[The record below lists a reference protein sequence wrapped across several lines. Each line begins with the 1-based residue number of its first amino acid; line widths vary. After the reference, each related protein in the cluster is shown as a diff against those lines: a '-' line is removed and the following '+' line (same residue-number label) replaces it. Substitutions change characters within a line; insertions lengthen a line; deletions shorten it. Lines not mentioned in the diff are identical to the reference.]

1 MVASCDAH
9 ASVEVVDDGE
19 DGGGELQ
26 RHPVGGDEAGQRD
39 EDDEDGVEPVDV
51 LVPVAPGHGQVG
63 NVHLL
68 GIVLGVR
75 PQRHIVGCAIWERCR
90 LDLCGRGC
98 GFGHVE
104 RRPFGV
110 PFRVEEE
117 EYQCEDGEWR
127 LTQREEDG
135 ESRRREKRLCFKK
148 RRVSEEG
155 RTRGAIER
163 GGGGRGVRSKKWMI

>member
-1 MVASCDAH
+1 M
-9 ASVEVVDDGE
+9 
-19 DGGGELQ
+19 Q
-26 RHPVGGDEAGQRD
+26 RHPVGGDKAGQRD

-68 GIVLGVR
+68 GIVLGAG
-75 PQRHIVGCAIWERCR
+75 PQRHIVGCAIWESCR

-117 EYQCEDGEWR
+117 EYQCEDEEWR
-127 LTQREEDG
+127 LTQGEEDG
-135 ESRRREKRLCFKK
+135 EAEEERRGFVLKSVESRRKGGQGEL
-148 RRVSEEG
+148 S
-155 RTRGAIER
+155 RGAE
-163 GGGGRGVRSKKWMI
+163 GEGGVRSKKWMI